1 MLQVGDNYQ
10 EEIVISQHQVDLF
23 IEITGD
29 NNPIH
34 VDDEQA
40 RLAGFKKKVVHGMLA
55 GTMLGG
61 VLGTK
66 FPGEGSVIIDRKFLF
81 VRPVYVDD
89 IYSMHF
95 IVTEVDMEAHIG
107 TLKCRLK
114 DNSGKVCLECE
125 TRIKN
130 QNAF

>member
-1 MLQVGDNYQ
+1 MLQVGDKYQ
-10 EEIVISQHQVDLF
+10 EEIVITQHQVDLF

-29 NNPIH
+29 SNPIH
-34 VDDEQA
+34 TSDQQA
-40 RLAGFKKKVVHGMLA
+40 QLAGFKKKVVHGMLS

-66 FPGEGSVIIDRKFLF
+66 FPGEGSVILDRSFTF

-89 IYSMHF
+89 NYTMIF
-95 IVTEVDMEAHIG
+95 KVVNIDPEGHIG
-107 TLKCRLK
+107 TMKCRLK
-114 DNSGKVCLECE
+114 DNLGKVCVECE